1 MYLASCIYIYLSVC
15 LCNWAAHVAQLVK
28 NPPAMPEIDLCSI
41 PGLGRSPGEQPGSQL
56 QYSCLENPMD
66 RGAWRATVH
75 GVTKS
80 QTQLSNLA
88 QHNIHGTIH
97 LYLYL
102 FTEIYLFISIFT
114 SLSLSIYILVSIY
127 HLAVISSILF
137 CFLGEIIFYL
147 PKALIII
154 RDEFFNQLSWRIDSR
169 DAKQRSL
176 KR

>member
-1 MYLASCIYIYLSVC
+1 
-15 LCNWAAHVAQLVK
+15 
-28 NPPAMPEIDLCSI
+28 
-41 PGLGRSPGEQPGSQL
+41 
-56 QYSCLENPMD
+56 MD
-66 RGAWRATVH
+66 RGVWRAIVH

-80 QTQLSNLA
+80 QTQLSNLS

>member
-1 MYLASCIYIYLSVC
+1 
-15 LCNWAAHVAQLVK
+15 
-28 NPPAMPEIDLCSI
+28 
-41 PGLGRSPGEQPGSQL
+41 
-56 QYSCLENPMD
+56 MD

-75 GVTKS
+75 GVTKG

-88 QHNIHGTIH
+88 QHNIHVTIH

-114 SLSLSIYILVSIY
+114 SLSLLIYILVSVY

-147 PKALIII
+147 SKALIII
-154 RDEFFNQLSWRIDSR
+154 RDEFFNQLGWRIDSR